1 MAKFTES
8 DVIDI
13 GSRTIDFLNR
23 LSSDDALKARIKGL
37 DKFDMEGL
45 HGILGDEGI
54 SMTKDELG
62 IAAGLIVKAMTPQAG
77 AELREDELETVAGG
91 KGGDLFSGLG
101 PAAGPA
107 EEFTGGV
114 VDGLN
119 DIFVE
124 GPTNAYNDTV
134 NGVNNAVNTV
144 SDAFSGW

>member
-62 IAAGLIVKAMTPQAG
+62 VAVGLIVKAVAPQAG
-77 AELREDELETVAGG
+77 AELSEDELEAVAGG
-91 KGGDLFSGLG
+91 KGDLG
-101 PAAGPA
+101 
-107 EEFTGGV
+107 FTDFGNEYV
-114 VDGLN
+114 
-119 DIFVE
+119 
-124 GPTNAYNDTV
+124 DTV
-134 NGVNNAVNTV
+134 TSIPGAAEDAANTV
-144 SDAFSGW
+144 GDAVTSGYNTVVNAFSGW